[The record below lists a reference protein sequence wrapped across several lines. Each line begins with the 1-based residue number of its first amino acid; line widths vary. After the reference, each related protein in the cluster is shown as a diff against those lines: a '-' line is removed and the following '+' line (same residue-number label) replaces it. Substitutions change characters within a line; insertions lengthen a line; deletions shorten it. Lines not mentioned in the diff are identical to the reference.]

1 MDDKNKR
8 QDEGN
13 QLYDKIVRLKMTARN
28 GKSRFS
34 DVTNTAELLRMI
46 QSIPNY

>member
-28 GKSRFS
+28 GKSRFT
-34 DVTNTAELLRMI
+34 DVAQDSRAFAYDSINT
-46 QSIPNY
+46 